1 MELVQ
6 DKANAKASRLIDVKN
21 EVLEAE
27 KRIRSYIRETPL
39 EFSPSLSKENG
50 CKVYLKLEN
59 LQHTGSFK
67 VRGAFNKILSIPN
80 QKEVVTASS
89 GNHGLAVA
97 YALHTLGGTG
107 TIYLPSTTARVKIE
121 KLKDYNV
128 NIENFGSDC
137 VETEVFAR
145 NIGDHSDEKE
155 FISPYNDPK
164 IIGGQGTIAVE
175 LQRQLTGINAIFVA
189 VGGGGLI
196 SGIAGYLKDYNP
208 NIEIVACLPSNSAVM
223 YHSIKA
229 GKILEM
235 DSKST
240 LSDGTAGGIE
250 PGAVTFDL
258 CQRLVDHFI
267 VVTEEEIKNAMIYLI
282 ENHHMIVEGAAGVAV
297 ASFLKEKKR
306 YKGKN
311 VVLVLCGGNIG
322 FNRLK
327 ELICNPDNR

>member
-1 MELVQ
+1 MK
-6 DKANAKASRLIDVKN
+6 DKTNAKASRLIDVKN

-39 EFSPSLSKENG
+39 EFSPGLSKENG

-196 SGIAGYLKDYNP
+196 SGIAGYLKEYNP
-208 NIEIVACLPSNSAVM
+208 NIEIVACLPENSAVM
-223 YHSIKA
+223 YESIKA
-229 GKILEM
+229 KKIIEM
-235 DSKST
+235 NIRPT

-250 PGAVTFDL
+250 PGAITFEL
-258 CQRLVDHFI
+258 CQRYVDHFI
-267 VVTEEEIKNAMIYLI
+267 LVTEEKIRKAMIFML
-282 ENHHMIVEGAAGVAV
+282 EKHHMVVEGAAGVAI
-297 ASFLKEKKR
+297 AAFQQDYKR

-311 VVLVLCGGNIG
+311 VVLIICGGNLG
-322 FNRLK
+322 FHQLK
-327 ELICNPDNR
+327 ELICDLNGS